1 MRIEIVAGLAALAAF
16 FLGSSKTTEPEAEDL
31 PVNDPNNVKP
41 GEGPPMEAI
50 AAGDPMDPEIAAL
63 LIQIDNML
71 ASAGA
76 GKYAS
81 ARELLTM
88 PKAPMANG
96 RRPVAIPPVSLWQNM
111 IPTLRAF
118 DEIRAAAG
126 VPIPIRGYRDRE
138 YNEAVGGA
146 DRSIHQWAGAIDMKL
161 ASLPVATREKIAL
174 LAARWVNQN
183 PASKPGFG
191 VYNDPPTTVHID
203 TGYKRRSWDYGA
215 DWLNRASSA

>member
-1 MRIEIVAGLAALAAF
+1 MRVETLAGLAALAAV
-16 FLGSSKTTEPEAEDL
+16 FLGSSKTAEPDTENL

-71 ASAGA
+71 TSAGA

-88 PKAPMANG
+88 PKAPMING

-138 YNEAVGGA
+138 YNKAVGGA
-146 DRSIHQWAGAIDMKL
+146 ERSIHQWAGAIDMKL

-183 PASKPGFG
+183 PASKAGFG
-191 VYNDPPTTVHID
+191 VYNDPPTTVHVD